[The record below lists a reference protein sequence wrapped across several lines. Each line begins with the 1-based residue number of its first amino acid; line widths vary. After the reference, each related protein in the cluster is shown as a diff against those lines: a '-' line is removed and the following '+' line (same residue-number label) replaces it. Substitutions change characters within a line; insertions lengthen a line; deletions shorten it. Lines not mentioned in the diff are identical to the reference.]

1 MLIDNV
7 MERFPVSNT
16 IPTPQNCLI
25 TDLRA
30 RSLSKHPLV
39 TIYSLLTISLINLG
53 FYKPIDI
60 WSMEQLIVNLVLNTE
75 IIISYCQYVI
85 MYFFACHFLGK
96 NLFLTNDKSI
106 TDISSAYL
114 AKSSWYFSSTLL
126 SIHRI

>member
-39 TIYSLLTISLINLG
+39 TIYSLLT
-53 FYKPIDI
+53 Y
-60 WSMEQLIVNLVLNTE
+60 LV
-75 IIISYCQYVI
+75 
-85 MYFFACHFLGK
+85 
-96 NLFLTNDKSI
+96 
-106 TDISSAYL
+106 
-114 AKSSWYFSSTLL
+114 
-126 SIHRI
+126 